1 MANEI
6 FDSVNEYFRQLGK
19 ITREMPREE
28 VSALW
33 RRAKKGDENAKVE
46 LMEMNLRLVIPTAK
60 RFQRPG
66 MELMDLVEEGN
77 LGLLQAIDK
86 FEPEKGYRFSTYA
99 IYWIEQYIRKFIEEQ
114 SGSIKIPSHAWGNLK
129 KWFRAWNELRE
140 INGRDPSLREMAE
153 ELNLSARQV
162 KSIMD
167 TLNAAKGIDSLTT
180 LVNEEETTT
189 LEDLISDDGK
199 GNPHDVF
206 VDNENQA
213 NIQRSLDN
221 LSDRDRAVVVMRYG
235 LEDNMPKTLGEVAE
249 LLSLSR
255 ERVRQIEER
264 AIHALRLAAYK
275 AGIVEMHTENF
286 RTQKLHSAMHTK
298 RKTNILGEEIE
309 TGPMAKIMK
318 AVKKHQTAAKK
329 RAAKKK
335 AVQKTVK
342 GAKKVAKKMKR
353 VALTGKKT
361 SKAAKKA
368 IKKAMRKISSKPSKK
383 VFSKKKTTP
392 VVKKSTTKKRVVSK
406 KIVKKIAKKTAAVK
420 KNTHKTTPKSFK
432 RKITKKSSKRK

>member
-19 ITREMPREE
+19 ITGEMPREE
-28 VSALW
+28 ISALW
-33 RRAKKGDENAKVE
+33 RKAKQGDEKAKMK

-77 LGLLQAIDK
+77 LGLLQAIEK

-129 KWFRAWNELRE
+129 RWFRAWNELKE
-140 INGRDPSLREMAE
+140 TNGRDPSLREMAE
-153 ELNLSARQV
+153 ELDLSARQV

-167 TLNAAKGIDSLTT
+167 TLNAAKGVDSLTT

-213 NIQRSLDN
+213 SIKRSLDGLN
-221 LSDRDRAVVVMRYG
+221 DRDRAVVIMRYG
-235 LEDNMPKTLGEVAE
+235 LEGNDPKTLGEVAE
-249 LLSLSR
+249 VLSLSR

-264 AIHALRLAAYK
+264 AIHALRVAACK
-275 AGIVEMHTENF
+275 AGIVEIHTADF
-286 RTQKLHSAMHTK
+286 RTRKLHSAMHTK
-298 RKTNILGEEIE
+298 RKTNILGEEFE
-309 TGPMAKIMK
+309 TGPVAKIMK
-318 AVKKHQTAAKK
+318 AVRKQQAS
-329 RAAKKK
+329 AKKK
-335 AVQKTVK
+335 ATK
-342 GAKKVAKKMKR
+342 KKVHVVKKAVR
-353 VALTGKKT
+353 GNKKT
-361 SKAAKKA
+361 
-368 IKKAMRKISSKPSKK
+368 
-383 VFSKKKTTP
+383 KKKTTKKTISKMTRKTGKKKQLKKVSP
-392 VVKKSTTKKRVVSK
+392 KRHVVKKQVR
-406 KIVKKIAKKTAAVK
+406 AVK
-420 KNTHKTTPKSFK
+420 KAARKTGTKAVRKTVSKIRKPVPKHRKTAK
-432 RKITKKSSKRK
+432 RSSKRK